1 MPNDT
6 SRFSDN
12 PFRDPN
18 LSPDQVAK
26 LDARNAALREYRKT
40 GDPTE
45 LQEMGLF
52 PKDDESEISEMQQKE
67 EHSVGEYMQWGFDC
81 IAEGYYDRAIA
92 NFDEVINIAHS
103 LMVKACNGRGNAS
116 IGNGE
121 YDRAIAD
128 FDTALFL
135 NPDDGDA
142 YYNRGVA
149 YQQKGDYDN
158 AIADHTKA
166 IALDP
171 TNADAYH
178 MRADAYTAKAQQ
190 DHQMAEELG
199 GE

>member
-1 MPNDT
+1 MPGDT

-18 LSPDQVAK
+18 LTPEQVAIIE
-26 LDARNAALREYRKT
+26 ARNEAMREYHKT

-52 PKDDESEISEMQQKE
+52 PKNDEAEILDQQNE
-67 EHSVGEYMQWGFDC
+67 EHSVAEYMQWGFDC

-135 NPDDGDA
+135 DPDDADA
-142 YYNRGVA
+142 HYNRGVA
-149 YQQKGDYDN
+149 YQQKGDHDS
-158 AIADHTKA
+158 AIADYTKA
-166 IALDP
+166 IVLDP
-171 TNADAYH
+171 TNSDAYH
-178 MRADAYTAKAQQ
+178 MRADSYTAKARQ
-190 DHQMAEELG
+190 DHEKARELSD
-199 GE
+199 E

>member
-18 LSPDQVAK
+18 LTPEQVAVIE
-26 LDARNAALREYRKT
+26 ARNEAMREYRET
-40 GDPTE
+40 GDPTKAQE
-45 LQEMGLF
+45 LGLF
-52 PKDDESEISEMQQKE
+52 PKDDATDIQKE
-67 EHSVGEYMQWGFDC
+67 EHSVHEYMQWGFDC

-92 NFDEVINIAHS
+92 NFDEVVNIAHS

-128 FDTALFL
+128 FGTALFL
-135 NPDDGDA
+135 NPDDADA

-149 YQQKGDYDN
+149 YQQKGDHDR
-158 AIADHTKA
+158 AIEDYTKA
-166 IALDP
+166 ISLDP
-171 TNADAYH
+171 TNSDAYH
-178 MRADAYTAKAQQ
+178 MRADSYTAKARQ
-190 DHQMAEELG
+190 DHETARELSAE
-199 GE
+199 